1 MAIELKEEAF
11 EFKKSRLLDVASEL
25 FFRNG
30 FARTTLDDIAAEL
43 SVTKP
48 FIYQFVENKADLL
61 SQVCLRTTALAA
73 EHALIALG
81 QDDRPTVRLAHFVRS
96 LVHEVIAGRMYL
108 AVYFREEKHLPEPSR
123 KKLADDHRH
132 FNHALRSLLEQG
144 KAQGEFV
151 FSDSVV
157 AMQAITGATTWI
169 FNWYRPEERLG
180 ADEIARQFED
190 FVLRAVGAKPV
201 S

>member
-73 EHALIALG
+73 EHARIALG
-81 QDDRPTVRLAHFVRS
+81 QDDQPTVRLAHFVRS
-96 LVHEVIAGRMYL
+96 LVHEIIAGRMYL

-123 KKLADDHRH
+123 KKLAEDHRR
-132 FNHALRSLLEQG
+132 FNQALRSLLDEG
-144 KAQGEFV
+144 KQQDEFV
-151 FSDSVV
+151 FGDSVV

-169 FNWYRPEERLG
+169 FNWYRPEERLD
-180 ADEIARQFED
+180 ADEVARQFED
-190 FVLRAVGAKPV
+190 FVLRAVGAKLT